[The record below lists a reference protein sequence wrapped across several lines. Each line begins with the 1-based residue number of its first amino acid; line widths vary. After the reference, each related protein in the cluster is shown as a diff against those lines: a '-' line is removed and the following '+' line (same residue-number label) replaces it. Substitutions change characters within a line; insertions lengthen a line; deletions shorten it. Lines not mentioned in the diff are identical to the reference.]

1 MIVTWD
7 DARDRGHA
15 LQATPEAYD
24 AFPPVNALVL
34 DDLPR
39 MRDPDRVALASY
51 LAFGA
56 WSSGSFVVPHD
67 LSPTAAEAI
76 EADARP
82 LPIRPCPVE
91 YAARALPRT
100 FETVDVR
107 FRLSPEPAEHP
118 VLAVVPN
125 TLAHGVFRTN
135 ATTIVPSNAF
145 VLDSARASVGPCIR
159 ARLAVAVLFAED
171 VGASALRIADA
182 VSDAAELARLQ
193 ALTRSVNLDV
203 CFV

>member
-7 DARDRGHA
+7 EATDQGHA
-15 LQATPEAYD
+15 LRAAPEVYD
-24 AFPPVNALVL
+24 AFPPVDALVL
-34 DDLPR
+34 DGLPR
-39 MRDPDRVALASY
+39 LRDPDRVALASY

-56 WSSGSFVVPHD
+56 WSSGSFVVPQD

-76 EADARP
+76 EVDARP
-82 LPIRPCPVE
+82 LPIRPGPLE

-100 FETVDVR
+100 VGTVDVR
-107 FRLSPEPAEHP
+107 FTLSPQPAEHP

-125 TLAHGVFRTN
+125 TLAHGVFRAE

-145 VLDSARASVGPCIR
+145 VLDSARASTAPCFR

-171 VGASALRIADA
+171 VGASVLRITDA
-182 VSDAAELARLQ
+182 ASDAAELARLQ

-203 CFV
+203 RFV